1 MAKKVKFNNKDYNLD
16 ENKLAPSQKILA
28 DFLTN
33 ELAGTGVTIYFGD
46 KVYSVNGTKIANTTD
61 KFTSHLST
69 IEGTDSAVSVGDRS
83 YGLNKSELEDA
94 VTAIEAVLD
103 SLKAEVGQFSEGLQY
118 RLNDDGVSYS
128 VIGIGTCTDRDV
140 IIPDSYEGLP
150 VTTLGSRME
159 LEPDYFG
166 GYVER
171 LHGTFQNCTI
181 NSVVIPDSVVS
192 IEDNAFLGCIRL
204 NYVSLPQGLT
214 HVGECAFAGSS
225 ILYLELP
232 NSVVEIGERAFSHCS
247 RLQSLVLGNGV
258 KKIPEYA
265 FYGCVSLKWLA
276 IGSGVTEIDS
286 AAFTECKSLKNI
298 YINTDSFVSNEWS
311 PNTATIFWNTD
322 GSNTEKPPYHIPR
335 YEDFT
340 NLTFSEGLEYEL
352 NDDGASYSVIGIG
365 TCTDRD
371 VVIPETYNGLP
382 VTALKAHTE
391 YFDQKGMMTPNTVGA
406 FQSVA
411 TIATVVLPQT
421 VTLIEARSFY
431 GCHGLQT
438 VVISNSLKTT
448 EWEVF
453 TDNDYGIIKVVFQG
467 TVEEWENI
475 DKNSLGSFTYFND
488 CTNMDILCSDDR
500 TLAYYTW

>member
-1 MAKKVKFNNKDYNLD
+1 MAKNVKFNNKDYNLD
-16 ENKLAPSQKILA
+16 QNKLAPIQQTLA
-28 DFLTN
+28 DYLTN
-33 ELAGTGVTIYFGD
+33 ELAGTGATIYFGD
-46 KVYSVNGTKIANTTD
+46 KVYSVNGTKIANATD
-61 KFTSHLST
+61 KFTGYLNT
-69 IEGTDSAVSVGDRS
+69 IEGTDSAVIVGGRS
-83 YGLNKSELEDA
+83 YGLNKSKLADA
-94 VTAIEAVLD
+94 TTEVETALN
-103 SLKAEVGQFSEGLQY
+103 SLKGEAEKFSEGLQY
-118 RLNDDGVSYS
+118 RLNDDGASYS

-140 IIPDSYEGLP
+140 VIPDAYEGLP
-150 VTTLGSRME
+150 VTVLGSRME

-181 NSVVIPDSVVS
+181 HSVVIPDSVVS
-192 IEDNAFLGCIRL
+192 IEDNAFLGCMRL

-214 HVGECAFAGSS
+214 YVGKCAFSGSS

-232 NSVVEIGERAFSHCS
+232 NSVVEIGERVFSCCS

-265 FYGCVSLKWLA
+265 FYACVSLKWLA
-276 IGSGVTEIDS
+276 IGSGVTEIDNNNT
-286 AAFTECKSLKNI
+286 FTNCNCLKNI
-298 YINTDSFVSNEWS
+298 YINTDSFVSNDWS
-311 PNTATIFWNTD
+311 PSTATIFWNTD
-322 GSNTEKPPYHIPR
+322 GSNTEKPPYHLPR

-382 VTALKAHTE
+382 VTALKPHTE
-391 YFDQKGMMTPNTVGA
+391 YVEQKGMMRPTTVGA

-421 VTLIEARSFY
+421 VTFVGGRSFC
-431 GCHGLQT
+431 GCRGLQT
-438 VVISNSLKTT
+438 VVISNSLKTID
-448 EWEVF
+448 WEVF

-467 TVEEWENI
+467 VLEEWNNI
-475 DKNSLGSFTYFND
+475 EKDSQWTYFYHE
-488 CTNMDILCSDDR
+488 TNMDILCSDDR
-500 TLAYYTW
+500 TLAWCSY